1 MKKTSRRVAGSLVAA
16 GNRYFSS
23 GASDSAASIAYRVLF
38 ALAPLT
44 VALVSVFGL
53 LLQNKELKDDV
64 INKIVSVLPVKSHD
78 VTTAIENIATPAS
91 AAGLVSLL
99 VLVWAASGMMTAIR
113 IGLERAMDIEEDRG
127 IVRGKLVD
135 VALVGGTAL
144 LMLASVGVGLITQ
157 LVNSVVSELAGSVG
171 LQGGLARSIISKLL
185 PLLLWTG
192 TLLLVYRIIPAKR
205 PARSSALA
213 GALLTALLLLAISF
227 AAGFVYSHATKWSVI
242 YGSLTSVFVFL
253 YSVYLFASAVL
264 FGAAFAT
271 EWSRPPEPDPEA
283 LLVKARRKIRGF
295 FHRPWEEPPAR
306 ALAEENAA
314 RDRNGDRDGT

>member
-1 MKKTSRRVAGSLVAA
+1 MKKTARRVAGSLVAA
-16 GNRYFSS
+16 GTRYFSA

-53 LLQNKELKDDV
+53 LLQDKELKDDV

-78 VTTAIENIATPAS
+78 VTRAIENIATPAS

-99 VLVWAASGMMTAIR
+99 VLVWAASGMMAAIR
-113 IGLERAMDIEEDRG
+113 FGLERAMDIEEDRG

-135 VALVGGTAL
+135 VALVGATAL

-157 LVNSVVSELAGSVG
+157 LVNSVVGELAGAVG
-171 LQGGLARSIISKLL
+171 LEGSVARTVVSKLL

-192 TLLLVYRIIPAKR
+192 TLLLVYRIVPAKR
-205 PARSSALA
+205 PGRASALA
-213 GALLTALLLLAISF
+213 GALLTALLLLAISL
-227 AAGFVYSHATKWSVI
+227 AAGFVYAHATKWSFI

-271 EWSRPPEPDPEA
+271 EWSRPRPPDPEP
-283 LLVKARRKIRGF
+283 LLVKARRRIRGF
-295 FHRPWEEPPAR
+295 FHRTRNEPRAPAP
-306 ALAEENAA
+306 AGDDSG
-314 RDRNGDRDGT
+314 RDHEADRDG